1 MRLFTA
7 IEIPEDV
14 RTRLERLIAHLRPTA
29 HVKWSPVYNL
39 HITLKFIGEWP
50 ADDLE
55 KLQAALSLVAPR
67 PPLPIDV
74 RGVGWFP
81 NPYHPRVFWAGI
93 VGTPALPALA
103 ADIESALQPLGLA
116 KDEREFSP
124 HLTLARIKQP
134 APMDSLRQ
142 AVCDLESVDF
152 GDFMADR
159 FCLYRSQ
166 PGSAGSIYTKL
177 TEYPFTATT

>member
-7 IEIPEDV
+7 IEIPDEIRD
-14 RTRLERLIAHLRPTA
+14 RLERLITHLRPTA

-55 KLQAALSLVAPR
+55 KLQSALTQVAPR
-67 PPLPIDV
+67 QPLEIDV
-74 RGVGWFP
+74 RSVGWFP
-81 NPYHPRVFWAGI
+81 NPYHPRVFWAG
-93 VGTPALPALA
+93 VTGGHGLPALA
-103 ADIESALQPLGLA
+103 ADIESVLQPLGIA

-134 APMDSLRQ
+134 APLDSLRQ
-142 AVCDLESVDF
+142 AVCDLESVEF
-152 GDFMADR
+152 GTFPADR

-166 PGSAGSIYTKL
+166 PGQAGSIYTKL
-177 TEYPFTATT
+177 SEFPLATP